1 MFRQM
6 GKRDRVNSVRRSA
19 ESLPKEYVGRVPN
32 TPSGSPAPTGPVSA
46 PSKSRHLKVDVPL
59 LLVVVTLQIV
69 GLVMVFSAS
78 YDYSYDLWD
87 DPYRV
92 FNRQL
97 MWLGIG
103 IIGCVALTFLNYHIL
118 QKVAVPAILATA
130 AMLIIVLIG
139 NEVRHGAVRT
149 LLQGSIQ
156 PSELAKLITVIYL
169 AVWLYAKRERLSN
182 ISFGLL
188 PLALILGLLGGLIF
202 IQPDLSAV
210 FTIFILGGM
219 MFFLAGGDLKQIA
232 ILLVV
237 ALLIGWVVVQVTPT
251 GASRVQN
258 YLAGLEDPSQASYHV
273 RRSIEAFVKGEWF
286 GVGIGNGVTKV
297 VGLPVPPTDSIYA
310 VIGEETG
317 VFGSVALMA
326 LYVLFF
332 WRGIRVASRAPD
344 DLGALLAAGLSIW
357 IAIEA
362 FINMA
367 VMVNLMPF
375 AGNAL
380 PFVSYGGSNLVVSL
394 VAVGILLNVSRQS
407 VQNQEDQGR
416 LFSAVVN
423 LRWWDRRRRVS
434 RPYRSAGA
442 DLDR

>member
-1 MFRQM
+1 VFHRM
-6 GKRDRVNSVRRSA
+6 GKRDRVDSVRRSA
-19 ESLPKEYVGRVPN
+19 ESLPKEYVGRLPATQQGN
-32 TPSGSPAPTGPVSA
+32 PAAAGPASAPTRPL
-46 PSKSRHLKVDVPL
+46 HLKIDVPL
-59 LLVVVTLQIV
+59 LLVVITLQLV

-78 YDYSYDLWD
+78 YDYSYDLWG

-92 FNRQL
+92 FTRQL
-97 MWLGIG
+97 AWLAIG
-103 IIGCVALTFLNYHIL
+103 IAFCVGLTFLNYHL
-118 QKVAVPAILATA
+118 LSKVAVPAILVTA
-130 AMLIIVLIG
+130 GMLIFVLIG

-156 PSELAKLITVIYL
+156 PSELAKLMTVIYL

-182 ISFGLL
+182 IYFGLL
-188 PLALILGLLGGLIF
+188 PLALILGILGGLIF

-232 ILLVV
+232 ILLIV

-273 RRSIEAFVKGEWF
+273 RRSLEAFINGNWF
-286 GVGIGNGVTKV
+286 GVGIGNSTTKL

-317 VFGSVALMA
+317 VFGSIALMV

-332 WRGIRVASRAPD
+332 WRGIRVASRSPD
-344 DLGALLAAGLSIW
+344 DLGALLAAGLSLW

-380 PFVSYGGSNLVVSL
+380 PFISYGGSNLVVSL
-394 VAVGILLNVSRQS
+394 AAVGILLNVSRLS
-407 VQNQEDQGR
+407 VQNMEDQGR
-416 LFSAVVN
+416 FFGAVVN
-423 LRWWDRRRRVS
+423 LRWRDRRRRVS

-442 DLDR
+442 DIDS

>member
-1 MFRQM
+1 
-6 GKRDRVNSVRRSA
+6 
-19 ESLPKEYVGRVPN
+19 
-32 TPSGSPAPTGPVSA
+32 
-46 PSKSRHLKVDVPL
+46 
-59 LLVVVTLQIV
+59 
-69 GLVMVFSAS
+69 
-78 YDYSYDLWD
+78 
-87 DPYRV
+87 
-92 FNRQL
+92 
-97 MWLGIG
+97 
-103 IIGCVALTFLNYHIL
+103 
-118 QKVAVPAILATA
+118 
-130 AMLIIVLIG
+130 MLIIVLIG

-273 RRSIEAFVKGEWF
+273 RRSIEAFVNGEWF

-317 VFGSVALMA
+317 VFGSIALMA

-344 DLGALLAAGLSIW
+344 DLGALLAAGLSLW

>member
-6 GKRDRVNSVRRSA
+6 GKRDRVDSVRRSA

-78 YDYSYDLWD
+78 YDYSYDLWG

-103 IIGCVALTFLNYHIL
+103 ILGCVALTFLNYHIL

-188 PLALILGLLGGLIF
+188 PLGLILGLLGGLIF

-344 DLGALLAAGLSIW
+344 DLGALLAAGLSMW

>member
-1 MFRQM
+1 VFRSM
-6 GKRDRVNSVRRSA
+6 GKRDRVDSVRRST
-19 ESLPKEYVGRVPN
+19 ESLPKEYVGRVSS
-32 TPSGSPAPTGPVSA
+32 TPAGSSGLTGPASTPA
-46 PSKSRHLKVDVPL
+46 KPLHLKIDVPL
-59 LLVVVTLQIV
+59 LLVVITMQII

-78 YDYSYDLWD
+78 YNYSYNLWG

-97 MWLGIG
+97 IWLVLGISA
-103 IIGCVALTFLNYHIL
+103 CVALTFINYHIWL
-118 QKVAVPAILATA
+118 KLAVPAILITA
-130 AMLIIVLIG
+130 GMLAVVLFI
-139 NEVRHGAVRT
+139 NEVRNGAART
-149 LLQGSIQ
+149 LFEGSIQ
-156 PSELAKLITVIYL
+156 PSELAKLMTVIYL
-169 AVWLYAKRERLSN
+169 AVWLYSKRERLSN
-182 ISFGLL
+182 ISFGLI
-188 PLALILGLLGGLIF
+188 PLALILGILGGLIF

-237 ALLIGWVVVQVTPT
+237 AVLIGWVVVQVSPT
-251 GASRVQN
+251 GADRVAN
-258 YLAGLEDPSQASYHV
+258 YLASIGDPSKASYHV
-273 RRSIEAFVKGEWF
+273 RRSLEAFINGSWL
-286 GVGIGNGVTKV
+286 GVGIGNSVTKV
-297 VGLPVPPTDSIYA
+297 IGLPVPPTDSIYA

-317 VFGSVALMA
+317 VFGSVTLVI

-344 DLGALLAAGLSIW
+344 DLGALLAAGLSLW

-380 PFVSYGGSNLVVSL
+380 PFISYGGSNLVVSL
-394 VAVGILLNVSRQS
+394 AAVGILLNVSRLS
-407 VQNQEDQGR
+407 VQNMEDQGR
-416 LFSAVVN
+416 LFGAVVN
-423 LRWWDRRRRVS
+423 LRWRDRGRRVS
-434 RPYRSAGA
+434 RPYRSTGA
-442 DLDR
+442 HLDS